1 MKQFG
6 LLSLSLLAFAGALS
20 ASTAGAQATPTQNT
34 PTAAA
39 RLELIG
45 AAGQQINI
53 SSADFRALP
62 QKTVQVHNAHTG
74 ANETYQ
80 GVELS
85 LLLTRL
91 DAPLGQKLHGKALA
105 MYVVAEGTDKYRV
118 VYSLAEVDPAF
129 HNGTVIVADREAGQ
143 PITKDGPFKLVN
155 TDDKR
160 PARWVRNLASIR
172 LNSSP

>member
-1 MKQFG
+1 
-6 LLSLSLLAFAGALS
+6 LA
-20 ASTAGAQATPTQNT
+20 
-34 PTAAA
+34 
-39 RLELIG
+39 
-45 AAGQQINI
+45 
-53 SSADFRALP
+53 
-62 QKTVQVHNAHTG
+62 
-74 ANETYQ
+74 
-80 GVELS
+80 ELS

-118 VYSLAEVDPAF
+118 VCSLAEVDPAF
-129 HNGTVIVADREAGQ
+129 HNGTVIVADRELAQ